1 VIGDCTPAAQLTVV
15 GYPGRR
21 FLRTAATMS
30 SVVTAILC
38 EILDDESLI
47 LDPTSAE
54 EEVEQEHVIAVLT
67 VVPK

>member
-1 VIGDCTPAAQLTVV
+1 
-15 GYPGRR
+15 
-21 FLRTAATMS
+21 MS